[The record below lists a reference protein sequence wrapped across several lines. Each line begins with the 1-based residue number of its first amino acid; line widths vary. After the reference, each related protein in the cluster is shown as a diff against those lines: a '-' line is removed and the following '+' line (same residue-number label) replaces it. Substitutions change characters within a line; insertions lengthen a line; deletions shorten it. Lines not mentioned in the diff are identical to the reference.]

1 MRKKVLVFVRTIL
14 RRPAHG
20 RSSWSST
27 ISKRI
32 HSQLRISD
40 LKGKK
45 KSSGQKGRYKCNRPV
60 TDEMKS
66 SSNAFK
72 QKSNVTENVEKGRIG
87 SGGETV
93 IEAEKATNKTAPP
106 GDVNNSNMWNIM
118 LTMMLLLKSIWTI
131 ALLLKSSRTKASLQR
146 QSKGPLKTFLLILQP
161 KIILLLCQLAFMD
174 RNVLK
179 VNRNQILIA
188 LPV

>member
-1 MRKKVLVFVRTIL
+1 
-14 RRPAHG
+14 
-20 RSSWSST
+20 
-27 ISKRI
+27 
-32 HSQLRISD
+32 
-40 LKGKK
+40 
-45 KSSGQKGRYKCNRPV
+45 
-60 TDEMKS
+60 MKS

-72 QKSNVTENVEKGRIG
+72 QKSNITENVAKGRIG

-161 KIILLLCQLAFMD
+161 KIILLLCQLAFTD
-174 RNVLK
+174 TKVLK
-179 VNRNQILIA
+179 ANRNLILIA
-188 LPV
+188 LCV